1 MNKKNL
7 IIIIVAA
14 VVAAS
19 GAITG
24 VYAYN
29 SHKDRVKP
37 TQTQTTEST
46 TSSASTTT
54 TTSAATTT
62 TTTTATT
69 TATTTTTTTSAAAT
83 KPAATTQ
90 KTNQTTKKPTTTTT
104 KKTTTTTK
112 KTTTTTKAPSSI
124 PVRSG
129 VNCSESFERECMASI
144 NRARNK
150 YGVSSVKYNM
160 TMAKLAGVRAVE
172 ISNNFS
178 HTRPGGKKSYS
189 IYNDYGLTKPKA
201 VGECIA
207 YATRFDGTDDIID
220 YWMTSKDGHREVLLS
235 SKYSY
240 FGMAEYT
247 ANGKTYAVLLL
258 SNSVSF

>member
-1 MNKKNL
+1 
-7 IIIIVAA
+7 
-14 VVAAS
+14 
-19 GAITG
+19 
-24 VYAYN
+24 
-29 SHKDRVKP
+29 
-37 TQTQTTEST
+37 
-46 TSSASTTT
+46 
-54 TTSAATTT
+54 
-62 TTTTATT
+62 
-69 TATTTTTTTSAAAT
+69 
-83 KPAATTQ
+83 
-90 KTNQTTKKPTTTTT
+90 
-104 KKTTTTTK
+104 
-112 KTTTTTKAPSSI
+112 
-124 PVRSG
+124 
-129 VNCSESFERECMASI
+129 MASI
-144 NRARNK
+144 NRVRNK

-207 YATRFDGTDDIID
+207 YATRFDGTDDIVD
-220 YWMTSKDGHREVLLS
+220 YWMSSNDGHREVLLS